1 MARYMTDIERKELK
15 KIPRRIIRKF
25 KRIRKNRLR

>member
-15 KIPRRIIRKF
+15 EFEDRIIRKF
-25 KRIRKNRLR
+25 KRIKKKN